1 MKQKMFIKHL
11 CFAQA
16 FSVAL
21 LAGLC
26 SCSEDKGLEVPQNPT
41 ADGGPLWLSGEADP
55 DQTWMTSVSMQVD
68 LSVNGQGTVTAQTIG
83 DATPVVL
90 GQKQVHGKDVLL
102 LDVPQGLGSSFGLVY
117 DDGSASKQYRRV
129 KLTGDLRQLESV
141 TFDGSASQS
150 FGRHKAP
157 VSRSATNSGLYGNS
171 VMEDVGYMNFGSW
184 AWDDIALALVEDQDA
199 SKSHTSLIDYE
210 IHARGEKDAGGE
222 YHADEGFYISFIYGH
237 TGTTATRVLGYYTH
251 SADTYSDIEYH
262 DISEVISLDY
272 LNGKAKVQY
281 QIDGNTSVWYD
292 ANFDYKD
299 GDGLPSSSRPSA
311 ADPKRRGDDAFNTL
325 LVNKAYGDRITAVRG
340 LSYKIEVPKGK
351 KFGFYLRTNGALSP
365 DQRNRLLKLGV
376 PEDRLPS
383 TQINFSFAPM
393 NNLGK
398 HRSAFAVY
406 DNFSFM
412 GLDDSPN
419 NGGDLDCNDVT
430 FVLSN
435 LNGEKYRPE
444 FTEETIESSK
454 NQETIEKHPEYIK
467 PDKPEGEEG
476 EAKLQDWT
484 LGFENAGTAVDFD
497 FNDVVLKVTPD
508 TKNHTVSVWLLATGA
523 ERNTRIYYGDTY
535 LGEAHEAFGVDPGNM
550 VNTVEEGLHRSPV
563 LLADNL
569 SWPSGY
575 TMDTHRHLFTI
586 KVTEDDGTE
595 TTINSNIMLGD
606 QHDIPQ
612 VLCVAGD
619 WDWSLERV
627 NVETSYPLL
636 GSWGRNVHNSEF
648 WNWYS
653 QPSHGHV
660 FKKKK

>member
-1 MKQKMFIKHL
+1 
-11 CFAQA
+11 
-16 FSVAL
+16 
-21 LAGLC
+21 
-26 SCSEDKGLEVPQNPT
+26 
-41 ADGGPLWLSGEADP
+41 
-55 DQTWMTSVSMQVD
+55 
-68 LSVNGQGTVTAQTIG
+68 
-83 DATPVVL
+83 
-90 GQKQVHGKDVLL
+90 
-102 LDVPQGLGSSFGLVY
+102 
-117 DDGSASKQYRRV
+117 
-129 KLTGDLRQLESV
+129 
-141 TFDGSASQS
+141 
-150 FGRHKAP
+150 
-157 VSRSATNSGLYGNS
+157 
-171 VMEDVGYMNFGSW
+171 
-184 AWDDIALALVEDQDA
+184 
-199 SKSHTSLIDYE
+199 
-210 IHARGEKDAGGE
+210 
-222 YHADEGFYISFIYGH
+222 
-237 TGTTATRVLGYYTH
+237 
-251 SADTYSDIEYH
+251 
-262 DISEVISLDY
+262 
-272 LNGKAKVQY
+272 
-281 QIDGNTSVWYD
+281 
-292 ANFDYKD
+292 
-299 GDGLPSSSRPSA
+299 
-311 ADPKRRGDDAFNTL
+311 
-325 LVNKAYGDRITAVRG
+325 
-340 LSYKIEVPKGK
+340 
-351 KFGFYLRTNGALSP
+351 
-365 DQRNRLLKLGV
+365 
-376 PEDRLPS
+376 
-383 TQINFSFAPM
+383 M

-435 LNGEKYRPE
+435 LKGEKYRPE
-444 FTEETIESSK
+444 FTQETIESSK

-467 PDKPEGEEG
+467 PDEPETEEG

-569 SWPSGY
+569 PWPGSY

-586 KVTEDDGTE
+586 KVTEEDGTE

-636 GSWGRNVHNSEF
+636 GSWGRNVHNKEF